1 MTKEVLLGTANLGL
15 TYGATNVGEFDP
27 INSSRILKDSRILGI
42 DGFDTAPDYGVA
54 EELIGRELNGSDSQ
68 KIITKIPKLPEYT
81 FDKVY
86 MSLKKSMRKLRAK
99 KIYGLLFHDPE
110 IWRLKQISDI
120 TKKLFETELVQRIG
134 FSSYDENSIYSGV
147 KVVPEWNIFQVPE
160 NAVDRRLF
168 NSNLL
173 NELRDSGCDLH
184 VRSIFMQGM
193 LAQTDK
199 KSIKVFPRIVNEL
212 EYFYKYIQERNISP
226 IDLCMSYA
234 NAIPWST
241 GSIVAAASPIQL
253 REILNFKSVEFDF
266 EKVPKLQ
273 DEFLDPRKWQ

>member
-27 INSSRILKDSRILGI
+27 INSSRILKDSRLLGI

-86 MSLKKSMRKLRAK
+86 ISLKKSMRKLRAK

-110 IWRLKQISDI
+110 IWKLKQISDI

-199 KSIKVFPRIVNEL
+199 MSIKVFPRIGNEL

-241 GSIVAAASPIQL
+241 ASIVAAASPRQL

-266 EKVPKLQ
+266 EKLPKLQ